1 MEELLELAKVLL
13 PAALVAY
20 AIYLTVNSFLKKDF
34 ERRLVDIKLKNID
47 TVLPLRL
54 QAYERMC
61 LFLERI
67 TPNNLILRTNNGDY
81 SAAELHGLLLS
92 EIREEFGHNLS
103 QQVYMSDEAWYQV
116 KGAMEEV
123 VVLINNAA
131 AQVGPDARG
140 MDLARRVFET
150 IIAEEIDPT
159 GRALKFIKNEVRQE
173 TF

>member
-1 MEELLELAKVLL
+1 MEVLPDLVKVLL
-13 PAALVAY
+13 PAALVLY
-20 AIYLTVNSFLKKDF
+20 GMYLTVNAFLKKDF
-34 ERRLVDIKLKNID
+34 ERRLVDIKLKNTDII
-47 TVLPLRL
+47 LPLRL

-67 TPNNLILRTNNGDY
+67 TPNNLIVRTNNGDY

-103 QQVYMSDEAWYQV
+103 QQVYMSDDAWYQV

-140 MDLARRVFET
+140 IDLARRVFET
-150 IIAEEIDPT
+150 IMAEELDPT
-159 GRALKFIKNEVRQE
+159 GRGLKYLKNEVRE
-173 TF
+173 NF